1 MAKMEWN
8 KLLCKE
14 RQRPTL
20 KYENDIR
27 NEFERDYDRIVGS
40 SSLRRLQDKTQVFPL
55 QENDFTRTRLTHSLE
70 VSAMARSMGKKIG
83 IELVKQGKMN
93 QEEAEEL
100 ASLLAVCGLVHDLG
114 NPPFG
119 HYGEDIIR
127 NWFQKHSQTPIDT
140 NCCLF
145 NEDDRTWIND
155 YLCFDGNAQTLRIL
169 SKLQYMKDI
178 YGMNFSYGTLATLLK
193 YPYSSSYAMGKNIG
207 KIGYFHSEEELFNKI
222 VNCTGQRINNDDSC
236 SRHPATYI
244 LEAADDISYLFADLE
259 DAVKKGIVAWEN
271 LKSELYKVKGKTFSD
286 LENRINNIKET
297 NQKNFVPYQDRAALE
312 AMEMRIYCQGIC
324 IKCVCEEF
332 LSQYENIM
340 DGKYSKKSLCK
351 CEKLKSFIDSVKD
364 ISSKFIYGH
373 KEVLSLELI
382 GKSVINSLLDNF
394 IKAAL
399 DTENYDNTKTE
410 SGKLFQLISSNYRHI
425 QNIKDGVFIEEKSLS
440 KQERIQLVIDF
451 ISGMSDSYAL
461 NLHKMLLG
469 MKLP

>member
-1 MAKMEWN
+1 MGKMQWKN
-8 KLLCKE
+8 LLCKKRE
-14 RQRPTL
+14 RPTL
-20 KYENDIR
+20 KYEDDIR

-83 IELVKQGKMN
+83 NELVNQKKM
-93 QEEAEEL
+93 ETGEAEEL

-119 HYGEDIIR
+119 HYGEDIIKD
-127 NWFQKHSQTPIDT
+127 WFQKHSNIPRDA

-145 NEDDRTWIND
+145 NEDDKTWIND

-178 YGMNFSYGTLATLLK
+178 HGMNFSYGTLATLLK
-193 YPYSSSYAMGKNIG
+193 YPYSSNYAIKQNKG

-222 VNCTGQRINNDDSC
+222 VNCTGQKNNKDDSC

-259 DAVKKGIVAWEN
+259 DAVKKGLVDWEN
-271 LKSELYKVKGKTFSD
+271 LKSELYKVKGETFSD
-286 LENRINNIKET
+286 LENRIDKIKNT
-297 NQKNFVPYQDRAALE
+297 NQENFVPYQDRAALE

-332 LSQYENIM
+332 LAQYESIM

-351 CEKLKSFIDSVKD
+351 CEKLTPFIDSVKD
-364 ISSKFIYGH
+364 ISCKFIYSH

-399 DTENYDNTKTE
+399 DTDNYDNTKTE
-410 SGKLFQLISSNYRHI
+410 SGKLFKLISSNYRHI
-425 QNIKDGVFIEEKSLS
+425 QNIENGKFIEKKSLS

>member
-1 MAKMEWN
+1 MAKMEWD
-8 KLLCKE
+8 KLLCKKRE
-14 RQRPTL
+14 RIS
-20 KYENDIR
+20 KKKEDDIR
-27 NEFERDYDRIVGS
+27 NEFERDYDRIVSS

-83 IELVKQGKMN
+83 IELVKQDKMN

-100 ASLLAVCGLVHDLG
+100 SSLLAVCGLVHDLG

-127 NWFQKHSQTPIDT
+127 DWFKKHSK
-140 NCCLF
+140 NALNKAYCLF
-145 NEDDRTWIND
+145 NEDDKTWVND
-155 YLCFDGNAQTLRIL
+155 YICFDGNAQTLRIL
-169 SKLQYMKDI
+169 SKLQYMKDM
-178 YGMNFSYGTLATLLK
+178 YGMNFSYATLATLLK
-193 YPYSSSYAMGKNIG
+193 YPYSSSYAIKKNIG

-222 VNCTGQRINNDDSC
+222 VNCTGQKINNDDSC

-244 LEAADDISYLFADLE
+244 LEAADDISYLFADIE
-259 DAVKKGIVAWEN
+259 DAVKKGLVPWQDIKSKLLEIKSEAFSD
-271 LKSELYKVKGKTFSD
+271 LKSE
-286 LENRINNIKET
+286 INEIDEANK
-297 NQKNFVPYQDRAALE
+297 NNFVPYQDRDALE
-312 AMEMRIYCQGIC
+312 AMQMRIYCQGVC

-332 LSQYENIM
+332 LLHYDDIM
-340 DGKYSKKSLCK
+340 EGKYSKKSLCK
-351 CEKLKSFIDSVKD
+351 CEKINNFIDRVKD
-364 ISSKFIYGH
+364 ISNKFIYGN

-382 GKSVINSLLDNF
+382 GKSVITSLLDRF
-394 IKAAL
+394 INAAL
-399 DTENYDNTKTE
+399 DTENYSNTKTE

-425 QNIKDGVFIEEKSLS
+425 QNIKDGIFVQDKVLS
-440 KQERIQLVIDF
+440 KQERIQIVIDF

>member
-1 MAKMEWN
+1 MSKMEWN

-14 RQRPTL
+14 RQRPTV

-70 VSAMARSMGKKIG
+70 VSAMARSMGKKLG

-93 QEEAEEL
+93 QQEAEEL

-127 NWFQKHSQTPIDT
+127 DWFQKHSQTPIDT

-178 YGMNFSYGTLATLLK
+178 HGMNFSYGTLATLLK
-193 YPYSSSYAMGKNIG
+193 YPYSSSYAMEKNIG
-207 KIGYFHSEEELFNKI
+207 KIGYFSSEEELFNKI
-222 VNCTGQRINNDDSC
+222 VNCTGQRVNNDASC

-259 DAVKKGIVAWEN
+259 DAVKKGIVDWEN
-271 LKSELYKVKGKTFSD
+271 LKSELYKVKGETFSD

-312 AMEMRIYCQGIC
+312 AMEMRIYSQGIC

-340 DGKYSKKSLCK
+340 AGNYSKKSLCK

-425 QNIKDGVFIEEKSLS
+425 QNIENGVFIEKKSLS